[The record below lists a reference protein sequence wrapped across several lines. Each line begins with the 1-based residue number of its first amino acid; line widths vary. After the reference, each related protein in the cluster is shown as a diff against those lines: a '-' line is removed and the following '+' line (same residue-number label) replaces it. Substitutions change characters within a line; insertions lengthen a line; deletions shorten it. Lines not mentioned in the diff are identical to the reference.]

1 MRPLR
6 PLLAAAV
13 LAVVFALPAPARAGE
28 PQCPLPLH
36 ECLEQYAHMRDRP
49 WLGLWI
55 ETDSTTGV
63 RSVQRVMP
71 GGPAER
77 AGVKPGDVLES
88 IGGKVPKDFFAGKAG
103 WSPGQKADLA
113 VNRGG
118 REVKLALSLE
128 VIPDDT
134 LAELVGAHVLAG
146 HMAWGD
152 FGDAHEEHG
161 AAGEPH

>member
-1 MRPLR
+1 MRTIR
-6 PLLAAAV
+6 PLLVAAA
-13 LAVVFALPAPARAGE
+13 LAVWFALPAPARAGE

-49 WLGLWI
+49 WLGIWI
-55 ETDSTTGV
+55 ETDSTTGL
-63 RSVQRVMP
+63 RTVQRVVR

-88 IGGKVPKDFFAGKAG
+88 IGGRVPKDFFAGKAG
-103 WSPGQKADLA
+103 WSPGEKADLA

-118 REVKLALSLE
+118 REVKLSLPLE

-146 HMAWGD
+146 HMAYGD
-152 FGDAHEEHG
+152 FGGAHERG
-161 AAGEPH
+161 AGREEPH